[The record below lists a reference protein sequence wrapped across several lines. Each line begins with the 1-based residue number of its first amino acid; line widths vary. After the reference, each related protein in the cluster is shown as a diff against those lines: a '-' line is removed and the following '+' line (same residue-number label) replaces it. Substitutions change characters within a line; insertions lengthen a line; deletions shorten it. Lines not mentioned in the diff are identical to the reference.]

1 MLQHKMPVK
10 TILWVT
16 DPWNTLE
23 HAQDT
28 TLRLAQ
34 EASNLGVASY
44 WSGSDFILNANKDS
58 FRVVPVGS
66 DFIQNFNATH
76 TPHSLEIIASS
87 FHQIH
92 FRVDPPVDAQYQAL
106 LSALSERTGDPS
118 LILNPSLLITQQSEK
133 LPPPDLLHLAP
144 KHCTVTNPSRVSAA
158 FKEFSEDDGFVT
170 KPMNLAQ
177 SVGVKQWSRPQN
189 EAEFSK
195 ILAGESEDFSRPI
208 LVEEFLPGIHA
219 GEVRMWFAM
228 GNFVAALKKYPKS
241 GDFRV
246 LIDEGSKVEPYHL
259 SDEEQAISKEV
270 GASLKRQRIALAAI
284 DFISGK
290 ICDYNITS
298 PGLLVQLE
306 AVHQKNLAQ
315 TVIENLLNGF

>member
-34 EASNLGVASY
+34 EASNLGVSSY
-44 WSGSDFILNANKDS
+44 WSGSDFILNGSKNS
-58 FRVVPVGS
+58 LMVVPVGP
-66 DFIQNFNATH
+66 DFIQNFNASR
-76 TPHSLEIIASS
+76 TPQCLEMDASS
-87 FHQIH
+87 FQQIH
-92 FRVDPPVDAQYQAL
+92 FRVDPPVDGQYQAL
-106 LSALSERTGDPS
+106 LSAISERTGAPS
-118 LILNPSLLITQQSEK
+118 LILNPALLISQQSEK

-144 KHCTVTNPSRVSAA
+144 KHCIVTDSSLVSKA
-158 FKEFSEDDGFVT
+158 FKKFSEDDGFVT

-177 SVGVKQWSRPQN
+177 SVGVKQWRRPES
-189 EAEFSK
+189 EAEFST

-208 LVEEFLPGIHA
+208 LVEEFLPGIHG

-246 LIDEGSKVEPYHL
+246 LIDEGSKVEPYLL
-259 SDEEQAISKEV
+259 SGDEQAISKEV
-270 GASLKRQRIALAAI
+270 GASLKRQGIALAAI